1 MRCKQFDILVEQNKG
16 KTLTLIY
23 DKRKIM
29 NLLVN
34 YNDVTVI
41 DTLPFG
47 HRELGVY
54 ELAAAAPS
62 VVYNSDTDV

>member
-1 MRCKQFDILVEQNKG
+1 MRCKQFDILAEQNKG

-34 YNDVTVI
+34 YNNVTVI
-41 DTLPFG
+41 DTLFFG

-54 ELAAAAPS
+54 ELAAASTS
-62 VVYNSDTDV
+62 VVYNSDMDV